1 MPGIYQVPE
10 KIYLPCVR
18 ISGYI
23 YHARISGI
31 MYLERFTMCTYIRY
45 ATDELW
51 IPSTSE
57 FKSNKA
63 WKNDHFSKNTR
74 YKTFTCWHVCA
85 KDNRPYFWNV
95 LLQVREY
102 TFQRGK
108 CSHTE
113 NPSTGWSYF
122 SDLDSEQFK
131 TFHDV
136 QMYLVHE
143 EMVTYQTNG
152 QTFADFCFKWV
163 STTNP
168 LSWNAAHIKNQ
179 RCTKEQKEIRISS
192 STEYPELLTSQ
203 RSLGLCL
210 LMGRSP
216 RWLNMSHFGPK

>member
-1 MPGIYQVPE
+1 MYVYQVPGTRYQVPGTIYLPCVRIPGMPGIYQVPE

-85 KDNRPYFWNV
+85 KDNRLNSKKNCFRYENILFKGENV
-95 LLQVREY
+95 LTPKTLQQVEAISLIWI
-102 TFQRGK
+102 QNSLK
-108 CSHTE
+108 L
-113 NPSTGWSYF
+113 STMS
-122 SDLDSEQFK
+122 
-131 TFHDV
+131 
-136 QMYLVHE
+136 
-143 EMVTYQTNG
+143 
-152 QTFADFCFKWV
+152 
-163 STTNP
+163 
-168 LSWNAAHIKNQ
+168 
-179 RCTKEQKEIRISS
+179 RCTW
-192 STEYPELLTSQ
+192 ST
-203 RSLGLCL
+203 R
-210 LMGRSP
+210 
-216 RWLNMSHFGPK
+216 RW